1 MSLLSQHI
9 ILNLGGNVEFS
20 SDSSY
25 SQKPDYVI
33 FVYGETPYAEGEGD
47 IDELNFS
54 NTNKDLIKLL
64 KDFRKN
70 NISTISLFLT
80 GRPLITDKE
89 IKYSDS
95 LYPFGCQEQQLRE

>member
-1 MSLLSQHI
+1 MARKKLGGVSLSNEDFPNTNSIYESLSEH

-20 SDSSY
+20 SDGSY

-64 KDFRKN
+64 KILVKIISQQFRY
-70 NISTISLFLT
+70 F
-80 GRPLITDKE
+80 
-89 IKYSDS
+89 
-95 LYPFGCQEQQLRE
+95 